1 MSVKATASI
10 LREQG
15 ATPVAGTVAGAEGT
29 AVATT
34 GTGTAVDKKKGN
46 SSFEEFKATGVS
58 ARATMTEEEKNA
70 EGGKS
75 NVIQFVTALGNPAK
89 KVKRVQ
95 KKDKIDSHECIGYR
109 LKALEAVQVPTCV
122 PKKGAKSSNNPMDV
136 EDPIWREVPAGEDF
150 DVSLAELGHLI
161 SQPQY
166 AGSFTGGNDEVVL
179 HVTISESRGSVP
191 LTVLKRKSAPIKD
204 NMILV
209 ADKTTVDGKP
219 RYVVKD
225 EFKEKYGYLFERTA
239 TTRGT
244 SEAKA
249 TGESQKDLAKAFA
262 LYIAKKN

>member
-10 LREQG
+10 LKNQG
-15 ATPVAGTVAGAEGT
+15 ATPVAGAEG
-29 AVATT
+29 AVVATT
-34 GTGTAVDKKKGN
+34 GATVTENKKGN
-46 SSFEEFKATGVS
+46 SSFEEFKATGAS

-70 EGGKS
+70 EGNKS
-75 NVIQFVTALGNPAK
+75 GEIQFVTALGNPAK

-109 LKALEAVQVPTCV
+109 LKALAPTQVPTCV

-136 EDPIWREVPAGEDF
+136 EEPTWREVPAGEDF

-161 SQPQY
+161 CQPQY

-209 ADKTTVDGKP
+209 AEKTTVDGKP

-225 EFKEKYGYLFERTA
+225 EFKEKFGYLFERTA

-244 SEAKA
+244 SEAKT
-249 TGESQKDLAKAFA
+249 TGEAQRNLAKAFA
-262 LYIAKKN
+262 LYISKKN